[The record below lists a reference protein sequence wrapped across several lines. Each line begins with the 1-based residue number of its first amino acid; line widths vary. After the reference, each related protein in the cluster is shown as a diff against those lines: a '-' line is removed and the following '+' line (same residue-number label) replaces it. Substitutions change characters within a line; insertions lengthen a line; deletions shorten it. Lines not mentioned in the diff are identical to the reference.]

1 MVAENNRAKDLAKL
15 RIIINKRKEEFEIEL
30 AKLNSKMMDLITSI
44 ANMQQQISDVEQGL
58 KAYEQQFKKEMMS
71 GSFDAKLLHKGNQKI
86 KKMNNKILELTKNLY
101 DLEDR
106 KVNLQADIEQM
117 QKNVRDSIVQLKKY
131 DELENR
137 LEIVS

>member
-1 MVAENNRAKDLAKL
+1 MAAENNRARDLAKL

-30 AKLNSKMMDLITSI
+30 AKLNGKMMDLLTSI
-44 ANMQQQISDVEQGL
+44 ANMQEQIKDVEQGL
-58 KAYEQQFKKEMMS
+58 KAYEQQFKKEIMS

-106 KVNLQADIEQM
+106 KVNLQADIEKM

-137 LEIVS
+137 LELVL

>member
-1 MVAENNRAKDLAKL
+1 MAAENNRARDLAKL

-30 AKLNSKMMDLITSI
+30 AKLNGKMMDLLTSI
-44 ANMQQQISDVEQGL
+44 ANMQEQIKDVEQGL

-137 LEIVS
+137 LELVL

>member
-1 MVAENNRAKDLAKL
+1 MATENNRARDLAKL
-15 RIIINKRKEEFEIEL
+15 RVIINKRKEEFEIEL
-30 AKLNSKMMDLITSI
+30 AKLNAKMMELLTRI
-44 ANMQQQISDVEQGL
+44 ANLQEQIKGFEQGL
-58 KAYEQQFKKEMMS
+58 KSYEQQFKKEMMS
-71 GSFDAKLLHKGNQKI
+71 GSFDSKLLHKGNQKI

-137 LEIVS
+137 LELVL

>member
-86 KKMNNKILELTKNLY
+86 KKMNNKILELT
-101 DLEDR
+101 
-106 KVNLQADIEQM
+106 
-117 QKNVRDSIVQLKKY
+117 SISLILIFY
-131 DELENR
+131 
-137 LEIVS
+137 

>member
-1 MVAENNRAKDLAKL
+1 MAAENNRARDLAKL

-30 AKLNSKMMDLITSI
+30 AKLNGKMMDLLTSI
-44 ANMQQQISDVEQGL
+44 ANMQEQIKDVEQGL
-58 KAYEQQFKKEMMS
+58 KSYEQQFKKEMMS

-137 LEIVS
+137 LELVL

>member
-1 MVAENNRAKDLAKL
+1 MSVDSKIVKDLAKL

-30 AKLNSKMMDLITSI
+30 AKLNNKMMSLLSDI
-44 ANMQQQISDVEQGL
+44 ANMQKQIKISEE
-58 KAYEQQFKKEMMS
+58 AMATYENHFKKEIMS

-86 KKMNNKILELTKNLY
+86 KRMNNKILELTKNLY

-106 KVNLQADIEQM
+106 KINLQNDIEKM
-117 QKNVRDSIVQLKKY
+117 QKNIRDAIVQLKKY

-137 LEIVS
+137 L

>member
-1 MVAENNRAKDLAKL
+1 MAAENNRARDLAKL

-30 AKLNSKMMDLITSI
+30 AKLNGKMMDLLTSI
-44 ANMQQQISDVEQGL
+44 ANMQEQIKDVEQGL

-106 KVNLQADIEQM
+106 KINLQADIEQM

-137 LEIVS
+137 LELVL

>member
-1 MVAENNRAKDLAKL
+1 MAAESNRARDLAKL
-15 RIIINKRKEEFEIEL
+15 RIIINKRKEECEIEL
-30 AKLNSKMMDLITSI
+30 AKLNGKMMDLLTSI
-44 ANMQQQISDVEQGL
+44 ANMQEQIKDVEQGL
-58 KAYEQQFKKEMMS
+58 KSYEQQFKKEMMS

-137 LEIVS
+137 LEIVL